1 MSTNSE
7 RIILVTGATGRQGGA
22 VYQQLRKK
30 GFELRALVRDLNS
43 NKARQLVRY
52 GETVFQ
58 GNLDDPDSLMRAMD
72 GVYGLFSMQPYTA
85 NEIQ

>member
-1 MSTNSE
+1 MRLVSTNSE

-52 GETVFQ
+52 G
-58 GNLDDPDSLMRAMD
+58 
-72 GVYGLFSMQPYTA
+72 
-85 NEIQ
+85 